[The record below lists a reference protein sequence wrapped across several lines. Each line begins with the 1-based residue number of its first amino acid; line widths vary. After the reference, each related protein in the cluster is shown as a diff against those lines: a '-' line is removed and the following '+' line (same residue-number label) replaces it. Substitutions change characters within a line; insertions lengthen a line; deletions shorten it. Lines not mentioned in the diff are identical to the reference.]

1 MVDNLAQ
8 ELVTRKKELALN
20 RNKLTS
26 LDIQIR
32 ALGIASGLTSTEDP
46 NDMTAWYCKAYI
58 ALGEGKYT
66 ALAQMAKK
74 GDKPMSLFGWL
85 LKNEMGKV

>member
-32 ALGIASGLTSTEDP
+32 ALGIAS
-46 NDMTAWYCKAYI
+46 
-58 ALGEGKYT
+58 
-66 ALAQMAKK
+66 
-74 GDKPMSLFGWL
+74 
-85 LKNEMGKV
+85 V